1 MASIGLQ
8 CKKKRGKK
16 MEKYKTWTEESTSG
30 SIYFNW
36 DFTDETLKDEFET
49 YVGNVGEYTIRLS
62 DHKRPPVVDGYAAY
76 EQKYLYD
83 ARDKDTY
90 DLAVKY
96 LIYTLDRYCNGEI
109 DANELDSLLFNVSY
123 ADLVEREESRK

>member
-1 MASIGLQ
+1 
-8 CKKKRGKK
+8 